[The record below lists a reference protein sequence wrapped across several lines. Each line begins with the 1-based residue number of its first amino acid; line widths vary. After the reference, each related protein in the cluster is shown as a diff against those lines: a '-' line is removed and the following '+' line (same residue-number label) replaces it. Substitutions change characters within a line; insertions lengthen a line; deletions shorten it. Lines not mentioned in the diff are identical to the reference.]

1 MALEASNCT
10 RTLTASDAAAS
21 GRWPLVCWGSR
32 AGTERT
38 VVSVSLSLLPLAA
51 ASVRRDSVSTE
62 EMFSLSSTPAKALPL
77 VYHRGLLLHAPSQ
90 EKALVP
96 VSKASTARR
105 E

>member
-1 MALEASNCT
+1 ML
-10 RTLTASDAAAS
+10 
-21 GRWPLVCWGSR
+21 WGSR
-32 AGTERT
+32 AGMVRG
-38 VVSVSLSLLPLAA
+38 VSSPEALSAA
-51 ASVRRDSVSTE
+51 AEAAVVTRDSVSVE
-62 EMFSLSSTPAKALPL
+62 EMFSVSSALERALPL